1 MAEELTFSVT
11 VDVNNIIFCH
21 YSKHG
26 TVLQVGLTFSYSKH
40 VTVLQVELTSAEV
53 ESLRSEIAD
62 AEERESHLKAQYD
75 LPDCLF
81 HCSII

>member
-1 MAEELTFSVT
+1 MSTTLSFVIILNMALSCRL
-11 VDVNNIIFCH
+11 DSLSH
-21 YSKHG
+21 
-26 TVLQVGLTFSYSKH
+26 YSKH